1 MKPAKHLLVLG
12 MALCGIVL
20 LSVCSPQVKIV
31 GDKEKP
37 IAINAEIKIHI
48 YQHAASVVDG
58 WQEALDEEGGGAA
71 GSATNA
77 ALLAVSRF
85 VSLFTIPCA
94 EAAPAQRSAEWQ
106 QANSRVIKS
115 YREAA
120 RFFRNGMIG
129 ERKDGFVEIINK
141 EGITGTIEIAAAKR
155 AADALNTARK
165 AFYELD
171 AKELNQPLAVIQDQY
186 AKALRDKAQ
195 GIWVQVQ
202 KDGQW
207 VWTKK

>member
-58 WQEALDEEGGGAA
+58 WQAALDEEGGGAA

-77 ALLAVSRF
+77 ALLADD
-85 VSLFTIPCA
+85 
-94 EAAPAQRSAEWQ
+94 
-106 QANSRVIKS
+106 N
-115 YREAA
+115 
-120 RFFRNGMIG
+120 
-129 ERKDGFVEIINK
+129 
-141 EGITGTIEIAAAKR
+141 
-155 AADALNTARK
+155 NTAPHTLGQSRTRTTTHPTRAYK
-165 AFYELD
+165 HPR
-171 AKELNQPLAVIQDQY
+171 NHHQHHH
-186 AKALRDKAQ
+186 Q
-195 GIWVQVQ
+195 GTETV
-202 KDGQW
+202 D
-207 VWTKK
+207 